1 MMIRSSF
8 ERLLKVVLV
17 SAQFQLK
24 NVCSLIFICGRYNL
38 INISVYFF
46 YPLLGSSML
55 AKYILNFWVYIFVIW
70 SGLKNRHKICGMDH
84 MIFAIKS
91 SQKR

>member
-1 MMIRSSF
+1 M
-8 ERLLKVVLV
+8 
-17 SAQFQLK
+17 
-24 NVCSLIFICGRYNL
+24 CSLIFICGRYNL
-38 INISVYFF
+38 INISTVYIF

-84 MIFAIKS
+84 MIFVIKS
-91 SQKR
+91 IVKKINWSGTKLFSI